1 MSQITHDNH
10 FVPQM
15 YLKQW
20 SADGIRIWS
29 YRTLV
34 SHQNTNKWVLR
45 SIRGVAFHRDL
56 YTEVSNGI
64 EIDEFEKWL
73 EAEFETPAQEALLKV
88 IREEPLTEADW
99 SKLTQLLA
107 AQDVRTPT
115 SYLEAIDRW
124 NKTLPTLLQNT
135 LEDSVKKLED
145 FKREGKTFERV
156 DTTNSL
162 FSKSLKVN
170 VIRNPKPEDGGFIE
184 AKVVAGRT
192 LWIESQ
198 RFLLQKTAKTLL
210 KHKWGIAKPAKGF
223 EWFTSDHP
231 VVRLNYYKEGS
242 YDLKGGWGKA
252 KGNLIMPLSPNHLL
266 FTQIGE
272 DVPDYFV
279 FSKEKTIE
287 IQKFIAERAF
297 RWVFSKS
304 PLKIIEKYR
313 PRKVDGELYNSDEE
327 NLKHWHENQILAEK
341 SDD

>member
-10 FVPQM
+10 FVPQL

-20 SADGIRIWS
+20 SIDDSKIWA

-34 SHQNTNKWVLR
+34 SHQKANKWALR

-56 YTEVSNGI
+56 YTEVSNGQ
-64 EIDEFEKWL
+64 EVDDFERWM
-73 EAEFETPAQEALLKV
+73 ESEFETPAQEAIKKV
-88 IREEPLTEADW
+88 VQEKELEQSDW
-99 SKLTQLLA
+99 SKLAWFLA
-107 AQDVRTPT
+107 AQDVRTPI
-115 SYLEAIDRW
+115 SYLESVERW
-124 NKTLPTLLQNT
+124 NKTLPTLLQET

-145 FKREGKTFERV
+145 LKKEGKAFEKV
-156 DTTNSL
+156 DPVNSL
-162 FSKSLKVN
+162 FSKSMKVN
-170 VIRNPKPEDGGFIE
+170 VIRNPDKKGGYIE
-184 AKVVAGRT
+184 AKVVVGRT

-198 RFLLQKTAKTLL
+198 RFLLQRTAKALL
-210 KHKWGIAKPAKGF
+210 KHKWGIAKPAIGF

-231 VVRLNYYKEGS
+231 VVRLNYYEKGS
-242 YDLKGGWGKA
+242 YDLRGGWGKT

-297 RWVFSKS
+297 RWIFAKS
-304 PLKIIEKYR
+304 PLKIIEKHR
-313 PRKVDGELYNSDEE
+313 PRVVDKQLYNSEEE
-327 NLKHWHENQILAEK
+327 NLKSWHEQQVQAEK
-341 SDD
+341 RSN